1 MRASIGHN
9 PVIFMP
15 SHRSYADFLLMS
27 YVCFH
32 YNIMLPVIAAGMGRC
47 KKSIGQIRIHIG
59 ALNALFVFGVSHF
72 LLLEREIGTDK
83 GRTLLEP
90 QS

>member
-1 MRASIGHN
+1 MEQKICIKFQFNSQLSFVIGQKEHLKALAPVVLLQMRASIGHN

-32 YNIMLPVIAAGMGRC
+32 YNIMLPVIAAGMGR
-47 KKSIGQIRIHIG
+47 
-59 ALNALFVFGVSHF
+59 
-72 LLLEREIGTDK
+72 
-83 GRTLLEP
+83 
-90 QS
+90 